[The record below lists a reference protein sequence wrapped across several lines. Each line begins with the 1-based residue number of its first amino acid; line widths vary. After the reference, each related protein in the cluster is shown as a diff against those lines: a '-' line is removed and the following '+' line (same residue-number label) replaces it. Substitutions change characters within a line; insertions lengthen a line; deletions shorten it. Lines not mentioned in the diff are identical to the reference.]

1 MAISGTIGFHS
12 QVVVFNLFSPWESE
26 RWSTYLSSQVSL
38 SEKRDLCVYSSFIE
52 NTWFCVWCRPPFSPF
67 PRNAGWRRRSAIKKN
82 TAWRINEDASP
93 PSLMEEDWTWGP
105 LTTTPIPLLR
115 TNFCIFSSYSL
126 GTLAMQ
132 SQWRSRMAS
141 NHGTTS
147 HRHVSSSVSNI
158 CWRCLSLSFVIVI
171 CHCPLLVWVAIVILL
186 WSSYWT
192 VTNYSLIQVS
202 QLLWYS

>member
-1 MAISGTIGFHS
+1 MP
-12 QVVVFNLFSPWESE
+12 VPL
-26 RWSTYLSSQVSL
+26 L
-38 SEKRDLCVYSSFIE
+38 
-52 NTWFCVWCRPPFSPF
+52 PFSKECWM
-67 PRNAGWRRRSAIKKN
+67 AKKISIKRKA
-82 TAWRINEDASP
+82 AWSINEDASP
-93 PSLMEEDWTWGP
+93 PSLMVEDWTWGP

-147 HRHVSSSVSNI
+147 HCHVSSSVSNI

-171 CHCPLLVWVAIVILL
+171 CHCPLLLWVAIVILL